1 MVRDEHIGQQLEIDF
16 DIHIDLSP
24 YQVVDT
30 MHLVKLD
37 NVFRMLKLN
46 QAYVTKSGRL
56 VGIVSRV
63 NLKNFI
69 GQNDKKPID
78 RCLDLFLS
86 IFYSIPSTS
95 SDSSQLNSAVNS
107 PVNNSLFGSP
117 SPLIR
122 PNLLNEEIISS
133 VKERSSV
140 NFPHQFPEL
149 FSNVTGAHHQTVLGD
164 SR

>member
-95 SDSSQLNSAVNS
+95 SSDSSQLNSAVNS

-122 PNLLNEEIISS
+122 PNLLNEEIESS
-133 VKERSSV
+133 GKDRSSV
-140 NFPHQFPEL
+140 NFPQFPEL
-149 FSNVTGAHHQTVLGD
+149 FYNVTGAHQTTVFGD
-164 SR
+164 R